1 MQRRSRHTA
10 SLRVSCFPQ
19 GPLGPNGAPG
29 PPGVKVSLL
38 SPCTL
43 ENLFFPCYLS
53 VLKSCCFFVFF
64 YFCLKGNQGQ
74 PGIGVQV
81 TFKHLWCFCFFF
93 VNFPFML
100 TNRLAM
106 CNVVRYIFN
115 PQGLPGSQGSTGLPG
130 PPGPPGAVVGLLI
143 RWKKYV
149 YIAFLHT
156 DIHIYFSVY
165 RAHRVPQDCQ
175 GRWWVSISQMAAPL
189 VFGSRRHF

>member
-1 MQRRSRHTA
+1 MWSCWLRFCIQGNPGDPGMRGPTVSISCPGASMQRRSRHTA

-53 VLKSCCFFVFF
+53 VLKSCCFFFFF

-81 TFKHLWCFCFFF
+81 TFKHLWCFCFFLWIF
-93 VNFPFML
+93 LLCWQTDWQCAML
-100 TNRLAM
+100 
-106 CNVVRYIFN
+106 CII
-115 PQGLPGSQGSTGLPG
+115 SS
-130 PPGPPGAVVGLLI
+130 
-143 RWKKYV
+143 
-149 YIAFLHT
+149 
-156 DIHIYFSVY
+156 IHRGFQALKEAQVCRDHQDLQELWSVFS
-165 RAHRVPQDCQ
+165 
-175 GRWWVSISQMAAPL
+175 
-189 VFGSRRHF
+189 